1 MEKDRKFLSWERR
14 QYEKTKSGG
23 LLQQVQSGELL
34 KRAENA
40 KGCTITTDSGKE
52 IYFSPEA
59 EANIYKTVAA
69 LAEAM
74 AADAERDLEE
84 LPNQHRQAGATAGNW
99 AAVHA
104 YELYLMGFSDKQI
117 EAVEVG
123 LYKTGSRHTEPLN
136 PERLQYRYKGYDSN
150 RQKDIAITGNEPRK
164 RIARVIKAYNETEPQ
179 RIRAG
184 GAMTTNRLKQYPFL
198 YNLLLIYEAMG
209 EDAPQIAAAAQRELA
224 ELDSFL
230 ESIADQ
236 KAADFITRHY
246 IHGESW
252 EQIADSM
259 EEYYSRAIYD
269 EETGEEWGMKTP
281 FRDAPRKYVERYLA
295 RWNEAAGLQ
304 EKGQAAEG

>member
-1 MEKDRKFLSWERR
+1 M
-14 QYEKTKSGG
+14 
-23 LLQQVQSGELL
+23 QQVRSGELL
-34 KRAENA
+34 QRAENA
-40 KGCTITTDSGKE
+40 KGCTITTDSGRE
-52 IYFSPEA
+52 IYYSPEA

-69 LAEAM
+69 LVEAM

-104 YELYLMGFSDKQI
+104 YELYLMGFSDKEI
-117 EAVEVG
+117 EAVEVA
-123 LYKTGSRHTEPLN
+123 LYKSRSK
-136 PERLQYRYKGYDSN
+136 QKDISFMKSVSYRSKGFDYN
-150 RQKDIAITGNEPRK
+150 RQKEIAITGNEPRK
-164 RIARVIKAYNETEPQ
+164 RIARVIKAYNEAEPQ

-209 EDAPQIAAAAQRELA
+209 ENAPQIAAAAQRELA

-230 ESIADQ
+230 ENIADP

-295 RWNEAAGLQ
+295 RWNEATGQQ